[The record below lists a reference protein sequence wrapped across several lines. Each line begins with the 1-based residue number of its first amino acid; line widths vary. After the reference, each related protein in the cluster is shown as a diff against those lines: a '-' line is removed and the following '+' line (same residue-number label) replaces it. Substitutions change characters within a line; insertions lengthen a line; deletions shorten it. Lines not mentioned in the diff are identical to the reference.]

1 MTCSGGRGDPSRCP
15 LVAARA
21 SVPPEGAGRPGP
33 ASVGDGARRRGH
45 DCHAVARPALPAG
58 GAGEGGRGRG
68 RPQRRFS
75 DQWRSVLRLPPVR
88 RQPYVNSGLVALPF
102 DAGTRLMRLVEEAL
116 PAVDVGRSFW
126 THGAEDDPFLFLD
139 QDVINALLASE
150 FPRDLLAV
158 LPSRLAPQPPF
169 EGLSVSAG
177 KPLRL
182 RYPDGEEP
190 FAVHHTM
197 RKPWLDRIPANAYS
211 ELLGSL
217 LLDPKLPI
225 RLRPGDVPGGCAP
238 GASVRSI
245 APRSGS
251 HSAADGW
258 PDRPVPGS
266 RGQRR
271 GRGVESVVGRSGP
284 DLGPAVRR
292 DRQRGRGHRRDPD
305 PEPRSAA
312 RPRACRRPGPAGGTA
327 GSDRGGRLLRRRD
340 RFRPGACRRSA
351 AACDPPVTETGG
363 GACP

>member
-1 MTCSGGRGDPSRCP
+1 MDPGLPPRSFYCLADGRYFLGAVAMINSLRLAGHTERIVLLDCGLEERQRDMLRREAEILPADHSSPHVPPFLQKGRAVLSRPATAMVVIDADMIVVRSLDPLFR
-15 LVAARA
+15 LAEQGKVAA
-21 SVPPEGAGRPGP
+21 
-33 ASVGDGARRRGH
+33 
-45 DCHAVARPALPAG
+45 VADVLSG
-58 GAGEGGRGRG
+58 
-68 RPQRRFS
+68 RFS
-75 DQWRSVLRLPPVR
+75 DQWRSALRLPPVR
-88 RQPYVNSGLVALPF
+88 RQPYVNSGLIALPF

-150 FPRDLLAV
+150 FPSDLLAV

-225 RLRPGDVPGGCAP
+225 RLRPGDVPRRLRAGGL
-238 GASVRSI
+238 GALDRAAIRLAFGGRWLARS
-245 APRSGS
+245 ARSRLAGTAAES
-251 HSAADGW
+251 RRRASSADT
-258 PDRPVPGS
+258 
-266 RGQRR
+266 
-271 GRGVESVVGRSGP
+271 GP
-284 DLGPAVRR
+284 DLR
-292 DRQRGRGHRRDPD
+292 
-305 PEPRSAA
+305 
-312 RPRACRRPGPAGGTA
+312 AGGEA
-327 GSDRGGRLLRRRD
+327 
-340 RFRPGACRRSA
+340 
-351 AACDPPVTETGG
+351 
-363 GACP
+363 